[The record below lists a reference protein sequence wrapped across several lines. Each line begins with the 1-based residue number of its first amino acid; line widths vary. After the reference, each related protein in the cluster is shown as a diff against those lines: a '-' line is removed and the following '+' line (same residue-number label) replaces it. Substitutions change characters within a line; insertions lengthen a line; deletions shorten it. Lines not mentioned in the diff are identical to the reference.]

1 MKKLSLSVKILIGL
15 ILGIIVGLALQG
27 SVDFVN
33 TWIKPFGTVFLNA
46 IKMITPPLVL
56 ASIILGTASMGDPKT
71 LGRVGGKTMLFYLFS
86 ATLATT
92 VGLLV
97 ARIMN
102 PGLGLTIPVGTTY
115 TAKEPVSMVQT
126 LLNMIPTNPFASLAN
141 GDMLQIIVFAL
152 LVGCGI
158 TVGGE
163 KTRLIKDICESFNE
177 VMFKI
182 VGFVMYLAP
191 FFIFCLIVPVV
202 AANGP
207 QVLIPLLKVI
217 LAVFIACAIYGLVF
231 YGAYVK
237 FLGHFSW
244 SRWLKGFAPAMLV
257 AFSTSSSNATL
268 PVSMK
273 CTQEN
278 LGVSKEVSSFCL
290 CVGATVNMDGTA
302 IYQGI
307 CALFIAQIYGIDLT
321 MAQQATVVFTAV
333 LASIGTAGVPGA
345 GLIMLT
351 MVMQSVGLPM
361 EGLALVAGIDRV
373 LDMIRTT
380 VNVMGD
386 AVCAVIVQDGENR
399 RIEKEGKGIA
409 V

>member
-1 MKKLSLSVKILIGL
+1 
-15 ILGIIVGLALQG
+15 
-27 SVDFVN
+27 
-33 TWIKPFGTVFLNA
+33 
-46 IKMITPPLVL
+46 
-56 ASIILGTASMGDPKT
+56 
-71 LGRVGGKTMLFYLFS
+71 
-86 ATLATT
+86 
-92 VGLLV
+92 
-97 ARIMN
+97 
-102 PGLGLTIPVGTTY
+102 
-115 TAKEPVSMVQT
+115 
-126 LLNMIPTNPFASLAN
+126 MIPTNPFASLAN

-158 TVGGE
+158 TIGGE
-163 KTRLIKDICESFNE
+163 KTKLVKDVCEAFNE

-207 QVLIPLLKVI
+207 QILLPLLKVI
-217 LAVFIACAIYGLVF
+217 FAVLFACALYGLVF

-237 FLGHFSW
+237 YLGHYS
-244 SRWLKGFAPAMLV
+244 WLKWLNGFAPAMLV

-268 PVSMK
+268 PVSLK

-307 CALFIAQIYGIDLT
+307 CALFIAQIYGIDLS

-351 MVMQSVGLPM
+351 MVMQSVGLPV
-361 EGLALVAGIDRV
+361 EGLALIAGIDRV

-386 AVCAVIVQDGENR
+386 AVCAVIVQDGENKR
-399 RIEKEGKGIA
+399 VASEAKSVGA
-409 V
+409 